1 MRIAII
7 DLGTNTFNLL
17 IADNQDKNSWSH
29 VYKIK
34 EAVKL
39 GQGGINKG
47 FITPDAFKR
56 GLEAIERHHQ
66 RMLDYKVDKVYAYGT
81 SALRDA
87 SNGQDFIDEIKKGFG
102 IEVRLITGDK
112 EAELIY
118 KGVRQTINGIHE
130 QFLILDIGGGSNEFI
145 IADEH
150 QYYWKQS
157 FKLGMARLMEKFNP
171 PDPATP
177 ELIERLESYFESE
190 LTGLFE
196 AVEKYNPHILVGASG
211 SFDSLV
217 NMLYTDTYHTDDVLP
232 SSQELPLEVFDQ
244 LYTRIIHSTSVE
256 RQQMKGLE
264 PVRRDMIVP
273 AVIFVNYILKRLKI
287 RKLYQSSYALKEG
300 AVWDVIQS
308 S

>member
-17 IADNQDKNSWSH
+17 IADNRDKGSWSH

-47 FITPDAFKR
+47 FIMPDAFKR
-56 GLEAIERHHQ
+56 GIDAIERHHE
-66 RMLDYKVDKVYAYGT
+66 RMKDYNVEKVYAYGT

-87 SNGQDFIDEIKKGFG
+87 SNGQDFIDEIKTRFG
-102 IEVRLITGDK
+102 IEVNLISGDK

-118 KGVRQTINGIHE
+118 KGVRQTISGISE
-130 QFLILDIGGGSNEFI
+130 KFLILDIGGGSNEFI
-145 IADEH
+145 IADQH
-150 QYYWKQS
+150 QYYWKHS
-157 FKLGMARLMEKFNP
+157 FKLGMARLMEKFTP

-177 ELIERLESYFESE
+177 ELIERLETYFESE
-190 LTGLFE
+190 LTALFE
-196 AVEKYNPHILVGASG
+196 AVKKYDPHILVGASG

-217 NMLYTDTYHTDDVLP
+217 NMLHADIYPTDDVLP

-244 LYTRIIHSTSVE
+244 LYTKITHSTSAE

-273 AVIFVNYILKRLKI
+273 AVIFVNYVLKRLNI

-300 AVWDVIQS
+300 AMWDVIQS